1 MDTRQYE
8 YILAIADERYISRA
22 AEKLCISQPT
32 LSQFLSKLEAELGV
46 DLFLHSRN
54 GFTPTPEGEIYID
67 GARRIL
73 KINAEIRAKISP
85 FADRKKNRLVV
96 GLTAGRSA
104 QLFSEFFPIFNKYSP
119 EIEIQIIEAHTQN
132 IDELA
137 KSGYLDFALVTSDY
151 DDDQLEF
158 EPFVREEIVFV
169 VNKRHPRA
177 AVLSERKPDGGSG
190 GLDLSLFKDDKFV
203 LSKKGYRLRTLI
215 DAHLKK
221 IGFQP
226 IVLLET
232 TENALTSNMIHNE
245 LAVGFLPAAYAG
257 LYPDLVAFSL
267 EPKLTWDFG
276 AAYRK
281 GSRVTPPMRL
291 FIDLVRE
298 FLLSK
303 KNDRITS

>member
-1 MDTRQYE
+1 MDIRQYE

-54 GFTPTPEGEIYID
+54 GFAPTPEGEIYID

-73 KINAEIRAKISP
+73 NINAEIRAKISP

-104 QLFSEFFPIFNKYSP
+104 RLFSDFFPTFNRYSP
-119 EIEIQIIEAHTQN
+119 EIEIQIVEAHTQN
-132 IDELA
+132 IDELT
-137 KSGYLDFALVTSDY
+137 KSGYLDFALVTSAY
-151 DDDQLEF
+151 GDDQLEF

-169 VNKRHPRA
+169 VNRRHPRA
-177 AVLSERKPDGGSG
+177 SLAEKAADDGSARI
-190 GLDLSLFKDDKFV
+190 DLRLFKDDKFV
-203 LSKKGYRLRTLI
+203 LSKKGYRLRTLVDEYLRKI
-215 DAHLKK
+215 D
-221 IGFQP
+221 FQP
-226 IVLLET
+226 TVLLET

-245 LAVGFLPAAYAG
+245 LAVGFLPAAYATS
-257 LYPDLVAFSL
+257 YPDLAAFSL

-291 FIDLVRE
+291 FIDLIRE
-298 FLLSK
+298 FLLSA
-303 KNDRITS
+303 NDGRIAP